1 MCSCSTS
8 ALVTRSRA
16 LCERRSPTAHRP
28 PHWCGTA
35 SRDYD
40 PKISALGT
48 GNDLVKWLNAELEH
62 LLVTNW
68 NEANHP
74 LDPHDATFGALFER
88 TGIELVIVAVDSV
101 SSRHCIFSHSTTPSC
116 SVADAAIASS
126 SIPFVLRPRRLE
138 LATNDADATRYVYP
152 IVDGGV
158 WTNFPKFVF
167 DDAQFRRYHGLGE
180 QPDLTV
186 VGFLLDEVSAA
197 DYRMTMTPT
206 ARFVDQS
213 ELEPKRRPRV
223 LPAEALLSWK
233 AAEIEKCLK
242 ARDTRR
248 GRIVQEFS
256 ETALVKALQTPE
268 TIPGFRITA
277 PRQDV
282 AGQDIRYQTA
292 ATQDSA
298 GQQHDDGAGFPP
310 SARCGLLVV
319 AAGLGGHRR
328 RPRVRCIHLV

>member
-1 MCSCSTS
+1 M
-8 ALVTRSRA
+8 
-16 LCERRSPTAHRP
+16 
-28 PHWCGTA
+28 
-35 SRDYD
+35 
-40 PKISALGT
+40 
-48 GNDLVKWLNAELEH
+48 
-62 LLVTNW
+62 TNW

-242 ARDTRR
+242 SPRHPPRSDRAGVQRDRTESR
-248 GRIVQEFS
+248 
-256 ETALVKALQTPE
+256 LCK
-268 TIPGFRITA
+268 
-277 PRQDV
+277 
-282 AGQDIRYQTA
+282 
-292 ATQDSA
+292 
-298 GQQHDDGAGFPP
+298 
-310 SARCGLLVV
+310 
-319 AAGLGGHRR
+319 RR
-328 RPRVRCIHLV
+328 RPFRAFESRAATRRRWTRHQIPNRRDPRQRRPAT